1 MYKVFSPELPTTYAF
16 QVVKSV
22 IFHTY
27 SFKFYKTDFF
37 AKAYSLKILERFLK
51 VRSSTEFFCL

>member
-1 MYKVFSPELPTTYAF
+1 MYKIFPPELPTTYVF

-27 SFKFYKTDFF
+27 SFKFYETDFF
-37 AKAYSLKILERFLK
+37 AKACSLRML
-51 VRSSTEFFCL
+51 